1 MKNRCLKAFSLV
13 AALLAFNQAFGAC
26 SNAGDPINITSSCE
40 DLSINNTV
48 SGVTIASGATVSA
61 FFATDA
67 INIGTSGNV
76 TNTFLNLG
84 TISNG
89 IYWNGLVNNGV
100 INTLQNQG
108 VITSS
113 SRSGLIN
120 SGNIGILTNTGTI
133 NSGASGNSYG
143 AIVNNNQIGTL
154 NNSGTITATVG
165 MGGNGAYAMQ
175 QNGHIGTLNNSGTI
189 SAQNNAIYFQPA
201 FSSRIDTLINSGTIQ
216 GGVNGSGSSTFASA
230 IVLGVANSIGTITNT
245 GTIDHSV
252 CSGGTCYAAIEN
264 NGGSIGTITNL
275 GNLTSGNTGNSGY
288 GISNSAT
295 GTISTLNNLQSA
307 LTYSGNLPTNYNIII
322 NSPVSYGGL
331 IASSLTTGTQ
341 TNFGIDITRSTLP
354 TGVSNYSSVLSGLTS
369 ANLLSTT
376 GSFVGGLV
384 TTSWVLNNSSGN
396 TWNLQ
401 TTKTVAATPV
411 VAGSA
416 AGTNLAYVF
425 AGQSANTSIQSNGVT
440 IGAAV
445 SGLAPAQVNQLQN
458 VHAEGYSSNMT
469 IGLEQMAHIT
479 NTVMDRIHAPMS
491 ASPSTKVYQD
501 DEGRYLW
508 ADAAAV
514 KGTVNNYNNL
524 AGFGYS
530 LYDIII
536 GGDIK
541 RSKDGGFGVFAGT
554 GTTSMTESQ
563 QVTQNFNTNNFYA
576 GLYGARNF
584 AEQVKLSG
592 ALGYMYG
599 NTNANRSAP
608 NVGDLVGGNATSS
621 FKSNGVYAAAKLA
634 KALQAE
640 NFTVSPFV
648 GASYSQLWMGGA
660 SEQGGNTFNYGINS
674 ATAYTAV
681 TFAGADF
688 IYPLLKGTNDPL
700 SLIGFYKFGYDW
712 YANSASAHTVTAT
725 TSFSGSTQSFAQVGA
740 NMGPVSNM
748 VGLGIQ
754 GGITKEI
761 SARIGAVASYNTYG
775 HEYGGGAE
783 LRFKF

>member
-1 MKNRCLKAFSLV
+1 MKIKLLSLIQ
-13 AALLAFNQAFGAC
+13 AALIAFGVGYANISLAVSC
-26 SNAGDPINITSSCE
+26 TDNTSPTANCTNLVINSNAGVLVNDFAISSTGIY
-40 DLSINNTV
+40 SVRVTTGGTFSSFINN
-48 SGVTIASGATVSA
+48 
-61 FFATDA
+61 
-67 INIGTSGNV
+67 
-76 TNTFLNLG
+76 
-84 TISNG
+84 
-89 IYWNGLVNNGV
+89 
-100 INTLQNQG
+100 
-108 VITSS
+108 
-113 SRSGLIN
+113 
-120 SGNIGILTNTGTI
+120 GTI
-133 NSGASGNSYG
+133 NSGSTASVAIGTPVGNF
-143 AIVNNNQIGTL
+143 VNN
-154 NNSGTITATVG
+154 GTIGSFTGSGGVTVG
-165 MGGNGAYAMQ
+165 PSGSITTLTNAGSITPTGGNAI
-175 QNGHIGTLNNSGTI
+175 QNQAGGYIGSI
-189 SAQNNAIYFQPA
+189 
-201 FSSRIDTLINSGTIQ
+201 INSGVI
-216 GGVNGSGSSTFASA
+216 GSGSTYG
-230 IVLGVANSIGTITNT
+230 IANAGTINTITNT
-245 GTIDHSV
+245 GRI
-252 CSGGTCYAAIEN
+252 SGGVEGIQ
-264 NGGSIGTITNL
+264 NGGTIGVIN
-275 GNLTSGNTGNSGY
+275 NSNGSLFY
-288 GISNSAT
+288 NGKLP
-295 GTISTLNNLQSA
+295 GT
-307 LTYSGNLPTNYNIII
+307 YNVII
-322 NSPVSYGGL
+322 NSPTDYGQIRLQSGSGTMDFG
-331 IASSLTTGTQ
+331 IASQSTIPLNTTTYGSVLNGFSALNINTATTTG
-341 TNFGIDITRSTLP
+341 
-354 TGVSNYSSVLSGLTS
+354 
-369 ANLLSTT
+369 A
-376 GSFVGGLV
+376 FVGGLV
-384 TTSWVLNNSSGN
+384 TTSWVLNNSSGT
-396 TWNLQ
+396 TWDLQ
-401 TTKTVAATPV
+401 TTKTVAASPV
-411 VAGSA
+411 VAGSS

-425 AGQSANTSIQSNGVT
+425 AGQAANATVQSNGVT
-440 IGAAV
+440 IGSAV
-445 SGLAPAQVNQLQN
+445 SGLTQAQVNQLQN

-501 DEGRYLW
+501 DEGRYIW

-524 AGFGYS
+524 AGFGYN
-530 LYDIII
+530 LYDVIF

-554 GTTSMTESQ
+554 GSTSMTESQ
-563 QVTQNFNTNNFYA
+563 QVTQNFNTTNFYA
-576 GLYGARNF
+576 GLYGALNF

-599 NTNANRSAP
+599 STNANRSAP

-634 KALQAE
+634 KAYQAQ
-640 NFTVSPFV
+640 NFTVSPFL

-725 TSFSGSTQSFAQVGA
+725 TSFNGNTQSFAQVGA

-761 SARIGAVASYNTYG
+761 SARIGVVASYNTYG

>member
-1 MKNRCLKAFSLV
+1 MKKNRLIAIIYTSLLLGIVGFSSSGHAATCAANTSPTAACTDLLINTNSSNISVNYPVTTGASTNAAEV
-13 AALLAFNQAFGAC
+13 A
-26 SNAGDPINITSSCE
+26 
-40 DLSINNTV
+40 
-48 SGVTIASGATVSA
+48 SGVTVTQFTNSSSLISTTGGLFDSGLY
-61 FFATDA
+61 
-67 INIGTSGNV
+67 INTGSTITTLN
-76 TNTFLNLG
+76 NLG
-84 TISNG
+84 TMDG
-89 IYWNGLVNNGV
+89 YAGLLNPG
-100 INTLQNQG
+100 
-108 VITSS
+108 S
-113 SRSGLIN
+113 
-120 SGNIGILTNTGTI
+120 
-133 NSGASGNSYG
+133 
-143 AIVNNNQIGTL
+143 IGTL
-154 NNSGTITATVG
+154 NNSGV
-165 MGGNGAYAMQ
+165 
-175 QNGHIGTLNNSGTI
+175 IGTTTGSIYGLVNTGTVSNLVNSGTI
-189 SAQNNAIYFQPA
+189 T
-201 FSSRIDTLINSGTIQ
+201 SREYAVSNGNGATIT
-216 GGVNGSGSSTFASA
+216 TF
-230 IVLGVANSIGTITNT
+230 TNT
-245 GTIDHSV
+245 G
-252 CSGGTCYAAIEN
+252 
-264 NGGSIGTITNL
+264 SIIAGFGYYGITN
-275 GNLTSGNTGNSGY
+275 NTN
-288 GISNSAT
+288 
-295 GTISTLNNLQSA
+295 GTISTLNNAQNG
-307 LTYSGNLPTNYNIII
+307 LTYSGKLPTNYNIII
-322 NSPVSYGGL
+322 NSPTSYG
-331 IASSLTTGTQ
+331 SLAATLPSGAM
-341 TNFGIDITRSTLP
+341 NFGVDTTRSTLP
-354 TGVSNYSSVLSGLTS
+354 TGVSNYSSVLSGLTNS
-369 ANLLSTT
+369 NLVRTT
-376 GSFVGGLV
+376 GNFVGGLV
-384 TTSWVLNNSSGN
+384 TTSWILNNSSGTN
-396 TWNLQ
+396 WNLQ
-401 TTKTVAATPV
+401 TTKTVATAPV
-411 VAGSA
+411 VAGSS

-425 AGQSANTSIQSNGVT
+425 TGQSTNATAQSNGVT

-445 SGLAPAQVNQLQN
+445 SGLTQAQVNQLQN

-501 DEGRYLW
+501 DEGRYIW

-524 AGFGYS
+524 AGFGYN
-530 LYDIII
+530 LYDVIF

-554 GTTSMTESQ
+554 GSTSMTESQ
-563 QVTQNFNTNNFYA
+563 QVTQNFNTTNFYA
-576 GLYGARNF
+576 GLYGALNF

-599 NTNANRSAP
+599 STNANRSAP

-634 KALQAE
+634 KAYQAQ

-725 TSFSGSTQSFAQVGA
+725 TSFNGNTQSFAQVGA

>member
-1 MKNRCLKAFSLV
+1 MV

-26 SNAGDPINITSSCE
+26 SNTGDPINITSSCE

-120 SGNIGILTNTGTI
+120 SGNIGTLTNTGTI

-154 NNSGTITATVG
+154 NNSGTISATVG
-165 MGGNGAYAMQ
+165 MGGNGAYAIQ

-275 GNLTSGNTGNSGY
+275 GNLTSGNTSNSGY
-288 GISNSAT
+288 GIINSTT
-295 GTISTLNNLQSA
+295 GTISTLNNLQSG

-322 NSPVSYGGL
+322 NSPTSYGRL

-369 ANLLSTT
+369 PNLLSTT

-384 TTSWVLNNSSGN
+384 TTSWILNNSSGN
-396 TWNLQ
+396 IWNLQ

-445 SGLAPAQVNQLQN
+445 SGLAPGQVNQLQN

-524 AGFGYS
+524 AGFGYN